1 VALSFLTYWSGACCA
16 RAALRAASSW
26 GREGTPARGKM
37 IKNLNVGREF
47 LDRLLGDN
55 ARRLLRLW

>member
-1 VALSFLTYWSGACCA
+1 
-16 RAALRAASSW
+16 
-26 GREGTPARGKM
+26 M

-55 ARRLLRLW
+55 ARRLLRL